1 MKIRQKI
8 IAGFLA
14 ISLLIPLLSY
24 INLRSQQK
32 LLGNFD
38 YLGTEMLPRT
48 IAMIKIEAELYSAL
62 MATMLYGQT
71 GNNDSRQEVEK
82 ALAGLADYQVIHDL
96 HHSSVM
102 PEMMNEINKIL
113 QQFSRQISQ
122 YILARKKNSTQKQL
136 SELKLEIDKTV
147 THYKKLVDSDK
158 DIREAAHLV
167 TVSLKRN
174 DQMLSIM
181 MYLSLTI
188 FIIALSFSLF
198 LSRLLSRPLINLNRA
213 TLAIADGKFDHRV
226 DETGSDEIAELA
238 TSFNFMAD
246 ALYRSNKKLQ
256 EEVVKKE
263 KALQLAE
270 TSDRIK
276 GELIANMSHELRTP
290 LNSIIGF
297 SELIL
302 DQELN
307 DKQRDFQQSIHQ
319 SARSLLSILQGIMD
333 YSLINDGILVIGK
346 QEFYLPD
353 VLTILMQRFTQ
364 QAEEQG
370 LDFFIRVEDD
380 VPLYLQGSKERLEQ
394 ILVYLLDNSLKF
406 TEQGRVSIELS
417 VESSE
422 SEKCYLHFAVTDTGI
437 GMTSDVV
444 ENIFDPFYQKDAGS
458 TRQYGGVGMG
468 LTVAGELVRL
478 MKGELEVVSKPGQGS
493 TFSFLVP
500 YNTSIRRPETFSSLS
515 DSVFTGHQKMIPPHF
530 VAEKV
535 YPQAAARNKAEQLTP
550 KAREGLL
557 ELNLLMKNKDFQVV
571 EKWQQLQA
579 SLVAVD
585 KTRVAQID
593 RAISKFEF
601 ETALELLNSLLN
613 K

>member
-71 GNNDSRQEVEK
+71 GDNDSRQEVEK

-174 DQMLSIM
+174 DQMISIM

>member
-24 INLRSQQK
+24 INLCSQQK

-270 TSDRIK
+270 ISDRIK

-380 VPLYLQGSKERLEQ
+380 VPLYLQGSGERLEQ

-422 SEKCYLHFAVTDTGI
+422 SEKCYLHFAVIDTGI

-557 ELNLLMKNKDFQVV
+557 ELNLLLKNKDFQVV

>member
-422 SEKCYLHFAVTDTGI
+422 SEKCYLHFAVIDTGI